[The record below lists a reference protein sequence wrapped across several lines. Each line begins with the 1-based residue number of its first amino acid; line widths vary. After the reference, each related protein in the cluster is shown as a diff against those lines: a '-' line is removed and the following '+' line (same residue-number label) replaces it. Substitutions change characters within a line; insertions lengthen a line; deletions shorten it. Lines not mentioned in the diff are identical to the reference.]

1 MATSGTTAFELD
13 VADIMEES
21 YERIGTELRTE
32 YQAKSARRS
41 LNLLL
46 QDLGNRQI
54 NLWKIAEVSVTMIQ
68 GTTVYALSESVLD
81 VQTAVLRRN
90 DHDLRMNRLG
100 RGTYETRPNKATQS
114 RPSQY
119 YINRVIPVE
128 LKVYPAPE
136 NSTDVVI
143 LQTTTRI
150 QDVTSLVETIDVPVR
165 LQPAIMSGLTY
176 YLALKFKPEM
186 AQLMKG
192 IFEEEL
198 GRALEEDRERA
209 SLHLT
214 PAATSRRR

>member
-1 MATSGTTAFELD
+1 MATSGTTTWELD
-13 VADIMEES
+13 VADMMEES
-21 YERIGTELRTE
+21 FERIGIELRTS

-46 QDLGNRQI
+46 QDLSNRQI
-54 NLWKIAEVSVTMIQ
+54 NLWKVAEVSVTMIQ
-68 GTTVYALSESVLD
+68 GTTVYPLSDAVLD
-81 VQTAVLRRN
+81 AETAVLRRSG
-90 DHDLRMNRLG
+90 HDLRMNRLG
-100 RGTYETRPNKATQS
+100 RSTYETRPNKTTQS

-119 YINRVIPVE
+119 YINRVRPVE

-150 QDVTSLVETIDVPVR
+150 EDVTMLTETIDAPVR
-165 LQPAIMSGLTY
+165 LQPAMISGLTY
-176 YLALKFKPEM
+176 YLSLKFKPEM
-186 AQLMKG
+186 AQMNKG

-209 SLHLT
+209 TLRLT
-214 PAATSRRR
+214 PAIGRL